1 MKMRNSLKRPV
12 SGKTPRRN
20 LVLVYR
26 SPLEAETIRSSE
38 LSLPRRRGRTV
49 PQGFRSIDL
58 KSAHTHTWKTPT
70 FKSRWH

>member
-1 MKMRNSLKRPV
+1 MRNSLKRPV

-49 PQGFRSIDL
+49 PPQGFRSIDL
-58 KSAHTHTWKTPT
+58 KSTHTHTENPNI
-70 FKSRWH
+70 